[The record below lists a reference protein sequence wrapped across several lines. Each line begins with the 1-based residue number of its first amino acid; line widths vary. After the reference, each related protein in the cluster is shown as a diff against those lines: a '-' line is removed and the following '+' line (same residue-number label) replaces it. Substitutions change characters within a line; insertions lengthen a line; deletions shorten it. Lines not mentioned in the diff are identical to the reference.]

1 MSSIS
6 NSFTKYFISKFNIID
21 FEGLKQ
27 FIIDNQIVGTTAGV
41 ILAYAA
47 LATVRSMVG
56 DILLPLFYFF
66 IIIPIF
72 RIIFPISKNLDNGLI
87 SHIFEPVSKLDIS
100 NFLKEL
106 ITFIFIVFTTF
117 FFIQYLFKHLSKN
130 ETQIT
135 KNYIPNNDISKN
147 DITIKKPYDGFS
159 F

>member
-6 NSFTKYFISKFNIID
+6 KYFYFNFNIID
-21 FEGLKQ
+21 FEGLKE
-27 FIIDNQIVGTTAGV
+27 FIIDNRIVGTTTGV
-41 ILAYAA
+41 ILAYTA

-66 IIIPIF
+66 IIVPIF
-72 RIIFPISKNLDNGLI
+72 RIILPISKNLDNGLI
-87 SHIFEPVSKLDIS
+87 SHVFEPVSKLDIS

>member
-6 NSFTKYFISKFNIID
+6 KYFNFNFNIID
-21 FEGLKQ
+21 FEGLKE
-27 FIIDNQIVGTTAGV
+27 FIIDNRIVGTTTGV
-41 ILAYAA
+41 ILAYTA

-66 IIIPIF
+66 IIVPIF
-72 RIIFPISKNLDNGLI
+72 RIILPISKNLDNDLI